1 MVLSDSL
8 ANNHIDGA
16 GFNDSDESALAVIIK
31 SVAAA
36 RTEIID
42 IDIISFWSL
51 SGTSFFFNRNYNRCY
66 HHHNLSYLLI
76 PVTVIIVVITI
87 IITMF
92 LLQKMFIFVF
102 IFSLLFLV
110 LL

>member
-51 SGTSFFFNRNYNRCY
+51 SGTSFFFFNCNYNRCY

-76 PVTVIIVVITI
+76 PFTVIFVVSTI

-92 LLQKMFIFVF
+92 L
-102 IFSLLFLV
+102 
-110 LL
+110 